1 MESVMMGHN
10 IKDHQQRLNYL
21 KHEMDEN
28 RIKRQEEARRLKED
42 WYQDKPAFQ
51 MRF

>member
-1 MESVMMGHN
+1 MESVMMNYN
-10 IKDHQQRLNYL
+10 IQDHQSRLEFL
-21 KHEMDEN
+21 KHEMEEN
-28 RIKRQEEARRLKED
+28 RIKRQEEAKRLKED